1 MRDVAER
8 DLFWE
13 RGMRRGIYEVR
24 DPIHTFVHFDARER
38 DVINSRAFQRL
49 RHIHQLGMSHFV
61 YPGAN
66 HTRFEHALGVMELAA
81 RVFERITRDDLL
93 TDQVRDL
100 VPELADQYQREHWLR
115 TLRMAALCHDLGHLP
130 FSHAA
135 ETELLPDG
143 WNHERLTVE
152 LIHSD
157 ELAHIWEDSPP
168 LNPDEIAK
176 LAVGPSQVNDSSP
189 KNVEAVL
196 SEVITGETF
205 GVDRIDYLIRDSYH
219 AGVAYGRFDH
229 YRLIDT
235 LQLLPPA
242 PYHGDRSQEP
252 ALGIERGGI
261 HSAEALLLARYFM
274 FKQVYFHHVRRIYDI
289 HLQDFMALW
298 LPEGRCPV
306 DLDGFLAL
314 TDNEVTA
321 GLLDAAYSGG
331 DELGEHARRIVCRR
345 HFRRVYEPSRE
356 DLEATLDPTGEIY
369 AALRNR
375 FGSEAVR
382 HDRIT
387 RASED
392 ISEPLE
398 APEFPVLFDEQSVS
412 SVGVSDVLA
421 KVPEATVDCI
431 YVHPD
436 LREEAR
442 EWLVT
447 KKRDILG
454 GGGDGEDEPT

>member
-1 MRDVAER
+1 
-8 DLFWE
+8 
-13 RGMRRGIYEVR
+13 MRRGIYEVR
-24 DPIHTFVHFDARER
+24 DPIHTFVHLDARER

-66 HTRFEHALGVMELAA
+66 HTRFEHALGVMELAT
-81 RVFERITRDDLL
+81 RVFDRITRDDLL

-100 VPELADQYQREHWLR
+100 VPELAEQYQREHWLR

-135 ETELLPDG
+135 EAELLPDG
-143 WNHERLTVE
+143 WDHERLTVE
-152 LIHSD
+152 VIQSD
-157 ELAHIWEDSPP
+157 ELRHIWEDSPP
-168 LNPDEIAK
+168 LNPREIAK
-176 LAVGPSQVNDSSP
+176 LAVGPDKANDSSP

-196 SEVITGETF
+196 SEIITGDTF

-235 LQLLPPA
+235 LRLLPPA
-242 PYHGDRSQEP
+242 PYHGDSSREP
-252 ALGIERGGI
+252 TLGIEQGGI

-289 HLQDFMALW
+289 HLQDFMAKW
-298 LPEGRCPV
+298 LPDGQCSV

-321 GLLDAAYSGG
+321 GLLDAAYNER
-331 DELGEHARRIVCRR
+331 DDLREHARRIVCRQ
-345 HFRRVYEPSRE
+345 HFRKIYEPSRADLGTSLNPAE
-356 DLEATLDPTGEIY
+356 DIC
-369 AALRNR
+369 AALQAR

-382 HDRIT
+382 HDRIA
-387 RASED
+387 RASD
-392 ISEPLE
+392 DPSEPP
-398 APEFPVLFDEQSVS
+398 AVPEFAVLIDEEPVS

-421 KVPEATVDCI
+421 RVPEATVDCVYI
-431 YVHPD
+431 HPD
-436 LREEAR
+436 LREEAK
-442 EWLVT
+442 EWLAT
-447 KKRDILG
+447 NKPNILG
-454 GGGDGEDEPT
+454 GGGDDRDEPA